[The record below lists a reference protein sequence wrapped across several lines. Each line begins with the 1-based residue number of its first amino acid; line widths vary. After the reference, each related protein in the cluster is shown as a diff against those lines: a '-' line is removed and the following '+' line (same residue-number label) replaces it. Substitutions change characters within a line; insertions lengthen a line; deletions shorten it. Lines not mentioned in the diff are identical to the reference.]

1 MSTPVHEPQ
10 DEFAYEDFQLIQH
23 PLPPA
28 PQTNVSLMAMVESLG
43 IAPLPWHAPLD
54 FIDVLPTDNIRR
66 RAVENILATHVPDIS
81 EWCVHQMRSND
92 EATYAISMI
101 AVHSLLHSLEN
112 SNKFERHTCPS
123 AAVPNLS
130 VQLPTGP
137 HETVTSLFDWP
148 SRVLHHALSN
158 FHKELDEL
166 QQSKRNAIRP
176 PQLPTENSASTLFTI
191 FDTYKSKSQYA
202 KICSNMAVAAMG
214 LRYAMEGS
222 ELPIS
227 WHHPGAESLG
237 LKPTHNAGPRVLML
251 ALHQAVLVSPLVLL
265 MKKDLISK
273 YASRH
278 WHLLIWRF
286 LGSERPAELL
296 QYEDAIWDTVYNIA
310 KNPSDI
316 TSLMHSLF
324 TKFTIMVQYNPQNKK
339 NSYPMISHETTT
351 FFAKI
356 QPILRI
362 PTPGTQS
369 MRASKSRP
377 PDRTQQTPVPP
388 TSLPHDQS
396 AGNGQQTGKGKGRAL
411 EIEQAPQVDPRHKMG
426 PPPQSPTAA
435 GLDTAEDE
443 TGGDESMRDLTG
455 GPETAEASGSDGPPP
470 PQSPMARGPETAE
483 DETRGD
489 ESMRDLTGGPET
501 AEASGS
507 GGPPPAQSSITVGP
521 ETAEDERD
529 GDEPM
534 RDLTGGPQTAE
545 ASRSG
550 GPPPQSPIAAGLDTA
565 EDERDGD
572 EPMRDVIG
580 GPQTAEASGSGGPPP
595 AQSSITAGP
604 ETAEDERDGDE
615 PMRDLTGGPQTA
627 EASRSGGPPPQSPI
641 AAGLDT
647 AEDERD
653 GDEPMRDVIGGPQT
667 AEASGSGGPPPAQS
681 SITAGPETAEDERD
695 GDEPMR
701 DLTGGPETAEASG
714 SGGPPPQ
721 SPNVGGTQTAN
732 EDDQSDDSPRT
743 DKPSDKADETMGRSV
758 IADEASRDH
767 TMADQNSESDLSD
780 IPEDARSS
788 DSDKD
793 ADYQTPSAP
802 LKSKRPRFDSTS
814 HSPKRIRFSTKD
826 SESKSGHKSKAKA
839 SSTPSRKSSRTH
851 SSTAAPFTPRTVQ
864 IADPNSTITVLTPGA
879 RLNTTAPTTK
889 PTTTPTLPRI
899 ATPATLSS
907 QQTVRKPD
915 LVGTSQDKF
924 KEHLNSIL
932 ALTTGIRRAYQDK
945 PPPYTSGQP
954 GKIITP
960 VSYDEY
966 QQWAASGRLGEE
978 LNTRV
983 ILVTGVPLPRHQ
995 TFADAVKDLSTRLT
1009 APLTCHDLSIKMGPL
1024 GDERHRET
1032 SLSQLI
1038 NISQL
1043 PNVKSVNFLDIPG
1056 PLPAEIPLVHD
1067 DTLDRA
1073 CFPLTWD
1080 THQSRDSVDMAALQW
1095 TIAATP
1101 WTWHHLHIDTNG
1113 FGTLAMSTYG
1123 RKLWAVF
1130 RRKDDPCGT
1139 RPVCWQH
1146 LPKLYDDTVLNSD
1159 EYDVDYAILE
1169 PGAALPVD
1177 IPHRFSSQFADIK
1190 TTEGAKDIL
1199 VVCVVAR
1206 LLQPLFYDHA
1216 SDPNYIASVSNSAH
1230 EVIQE
1235 IQGSHSH
1242 KFESPSGEEIDFY
1255 TDIYQPYLRH
1265 ATKMMSKISEAK
1277 GFEEKLS
1284 HPLRDIELDDP
1295 DLDLE
1300 VEYIV
1305 PFTLMACC
1313 PARPPHPHHFIENPR
1328 LPDHRYITSGLPN
1341 PTLIREDPDREIFYA
1356 ILYKPFGFVASLSR
1370 DHLPDTVTLDATA
1383 RDETSLR
1390 HPRALSDDNIY
1401 YAFYPTNPRMG
1412 ALFDPVNLTI
1422 HQIDS
1427 EICPIEG
1434 GPFMLSR
1441 ALIQNWMC
1449 LERFLKSVGDTLLRR
1464 YCHDHPHMIHHIELF
1479 KIRDIVEPMILGT
1492 RERIHS
1498 QVQSILTS
1506 FRILSAF
1513 VSFTFALWYNPN
1525 KDEPFGEAHSILRF
1539 HMLKYNYSKV
1549 YLLHTS
1555 VILNFSRSLRPGGF
1569 VNPFTTRWGCILH
1582 KFARL
1587 GVPIWLAWGRHP
1599 RHSPTATTLHSRFCP
1614 PQIVLARARHRAIH
1628 DQTENA
1634 SLTTL
1639 LNSFDTTAYN
1649 SPNPVST
1656 RMLPSLP
1663 FPQDSSLSYWDE
1675 RPSDVCA
1682 IPSIPRNHVPKAWTH
1697 HCQHHSRYENLVYQ
1711 DTRSDDATVD
1721 HVRQLGMR
1729 AMQYGFGEEMS
1740 LYMWENEG
1748 ERVWIVPYGVP
1759 QVWDLCKSRVYWPFA
1774 KEWDVTAFQD
1784 HIPQGA
1790 VPGLDSVNDPLYQQ
1804 GPVRLPPP
1812 ATTTPYAIPL
1822 STFQLRNNPVPTL
1835 AEYLQRR
1842 HGYSCHIP
1850 GTNNEWYAPNPLPP
1864 NSGKPVRYLLYREN
1878 RNLVTVE
1885 HAAAAVD
1892 WYNVLS
1898 NDSICRS
1905 HLSARWDISHLS
1917 PCFISPADFWYT
1929 LASDPQGSTVYL
1941 FHSHF
1946 SELKL
1951 VITSATAVLMI
1962 FRNSHWDT
1970 LRKVILGLLDLGVP
1984 FSIAIPRLNG
1994 APSLVRPIHTPTR
2007 SPLYNHDTDQDS
2019 EGLYEAHLAVSKEIL
2034 QTPLG
2039 RAARERGGIL
2049 GRLAKDIVSDEDVL
2063 RGPIFATQLV
2073 AFDGSTYYYADP
2085 MPDAIVE
2092 VIIGA
2097 FRADDSVYSYWPPPS
2112 VWDSSYLA
2120 GDQWLPD
2127 AETWFN
2133 GCKAF
2138 TPKAISAWQ
2147 TTLKPSEE
2155 SKFVLRASERLATA
2169 FIANHMATLATP
2181 LE

>member
-310 KNPSDI
+310 KKPSDI

-324 TKFTIMVQYNPQNKK
+324 TKFADMVQYNPQNKK

-426 PPPQSPTAA
+426 TPPQSPTAA

-443 TGGDESMRDLTG
+443 TGGDES
-455 GPETAEASGSDGPPP
+455 
-470 PQSPMARGPETAE
+470 
-483 DETRGD
+483 
-489 ESMRDLTGGPET
+489 
-501 AEASGS
+501 
-507 GGPPPAQSSITVGP
+507 
-521 ETAEDERD
+521 
-529 GDEPM
+529 
-534 RDLTGGPQTAE
+534 
-545 ASRSG
+545 
-550 GPPPQSPIAAGLDTA
+550 
-565 EDERDGD
+565 
-572 EPMRDVIG
+572 
-580 GPQTAEASGSGGPPP
+580 
-595 AQSSITAGP
+595 
-604 ETAEDERDGDE
+604 
-615 PMRDLTGGPQTA
+615 
-627 EASRSGGPPPQSPI
+627 
-641 AAGLDT
+641 
-647 AEDERD
+647 
-653 GDEPMRDVIGGPQT
+653 
-667 AEASGSGGPPPAQS
+667 
-681 SITAGPETAEDERD
+681 
-695 GDEPMR
+695 MR

-802 LKSKRPRFDSTS
+802 LKSKRPRSDSTS

-915 LVGTSQDKF
+915 LVGTSQDKRF
-924 KEHLNSIL
+924 SGPAQKLYD
-932 ALTTGIRRAYQDK
+932 IRGEPVEFNPRFHAIQRTPQLDLGVDHWHSTCL
-945 PPPYTSGQP
+945 PRQAPPYTSGQP

-1009 APLTCHDLSIKMGPL
+1009 APLTCH
-1024 GDERHRET
+1024 
-1032 SLSQLI
+1032 
-1038 NISQL
+1038 
-1043 PNVKSVNFLDIPG
+1043 
-1056 PLPAEIPLVHD
+1056 
-1067 DTLDRA
+1067 
-1073 CFPLTWD
+1073 
-1080 THQSRDSVDMAALQW
+1080 DMAALQW

-1412 ALFDPVNLTI
+1412 ALFDPVNLSI

-1697 HCQHHSRYENLVYQ
+1697 HCEHHSRYENLVYQ